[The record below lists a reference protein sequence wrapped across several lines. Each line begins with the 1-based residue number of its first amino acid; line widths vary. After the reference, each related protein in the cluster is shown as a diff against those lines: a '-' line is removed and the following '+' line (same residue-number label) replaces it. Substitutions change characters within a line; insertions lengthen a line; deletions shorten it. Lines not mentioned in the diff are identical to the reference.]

1 MENSTRPCSQRV
13 LDVEDGE
20 IPAKLGDLV
29 SIRCC
34 HGVFFLKGY
43 ALEYWGQIDIYRL
56 IDRLIDWLIDE
67 LMDI

>member
-1 MENSTRPCSQRV
+1 VVM
-13 LDVEDGE
+13 
-20 IPAKLGDLV
+20 
-29 SIRCC
+29 
-34 HGVFFLKGY
+34 VFFLLKGY